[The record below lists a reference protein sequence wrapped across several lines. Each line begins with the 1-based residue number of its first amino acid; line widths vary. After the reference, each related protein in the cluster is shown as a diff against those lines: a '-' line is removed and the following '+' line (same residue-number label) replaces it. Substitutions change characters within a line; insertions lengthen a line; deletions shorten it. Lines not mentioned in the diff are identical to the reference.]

1 MRRTGLLATIL
12 LLAQIGI
19 AQHYVSHLSGDD
31 SRPCPICMAGH
42 QPASV
47 PVALDPIPTAAPVCP
62 VVGPDESPVADRLIS
77 APLARGPPI
86 LS

>member
-1 MRRTGLLATIL
+1 
-12 LLAQIGI
+12 
-19 AQHYVSHLSGDD
+19 
-31 SRPCPICMAGH
+31 MAGH